1 MICNMYAIHLLNR
14 VLLKISLI
22 IAGFYEPEF
31 TLSRGEFDVLLCVDN
46 TETTGGGAGGRSVVC
61 L

>member
-1 MICNMYAIHLLNR
+1 MLLNTPFN
-14 VLLKISLI
+14 